1 MPIGFVGPAL
11 QGANFIGRVGIPL
24 LQQTGIAAGMAGI
37 GAGISALTNRPQAKP
52 QLTGRE
58 QLSQSWGRVPPA
70 LNSPQGGGFGYAKAN
85 DTIGTQP
92 SYRDAQGNTYDAV
105 SGRLLYPARTGG
117 GAGAGT
123 GSGMGTGMGAGTGL
137 TGGGFSGGGS
147 SSPAD
152 RAYEAEKA
160 RVAQLT
166 AQDPELQRYEKAR
179 QLAVAPGATPAQVES
194 AEDIGMQMWARAN
207 PKLAAKVRPG
217 QAGYDVI
224 QGTLA
229 GQAAAQGYGYQMPQQ
244 ITQTPSI
251 GAGAPQGLP
260 AVQSF
265 GPSATYDSQ
274 ALEAKGLQLDAETI
288 KKFQDLLNLAKP

>member
-1 MPIGFVGPAL
+1 
-11 QGANFIGRVGIPL
+11 
-24 LQQTGIAAGMAGI
+24 
-37 GAGISALTNRPQAKP
+37 
-52 QLTGRE
+52 
-58 QLSQSWGRVPPA
+58 
-70 LNSPQGGGFGYAKAN
+70 
-85 DTIGTQP
+85 
-92 SYRDAQGNTYDAV
+92 
-105 SGRLLYPARTGG
+105 
-117 GAGAGT
+117 
-123 GSGMGTGMGAGTGL
+123 
-137 TGGGFSGGGS
+137 
-147 SSPAD
+147 
-152 RAYEAEKA
+152 
-160 RVAQLT
+160 LT
-166 AQDPELQRYEKAR
+166 AQDPELQRYEDAR
-179 QLAVAPGATPAQVES
+179 KLAVAPGATPEQVQS

-244 ITQTPSI
+244 IVQTPSI
-251 GAGAPQGLP
+251 GTSVPQGLP